1 MNEGNTLLSRAE
13 EQGPLTYAMIV
24 TQAPDRKKQR
34 FKLIVITLVV
44 MGVVGY
50 LIYTG
55 ARDTMAYYL
64 TVSELLKPG
73 SHSTQAKV
81 RVGGIVLEG
90 SVQWSPEARQLSFVI
105 KDEQATVPVVYHGI
119 VPDSFKQGTKV
130 LIEGVYANGVLT
142 AGQIMP
148 TCPSKYE

>member
-1 MNEGNTLLSRAE
+1 
-13 EQGPLTYAMIV
+13 MIV

-44 MGVVGY
+44 MGAVGY

-55 ARDTMAYYL
+55 TRDTMAYYL
-64 TVSELLKPG
+64 TVSELMKSG
-73 SHSTQAKV
+73 SQLTQAKV
-81 RVGGIVLEG
+81 RVGGTVLEG
-90 SVQWSPEARQLSFVI
+90 SVHWFPEARQLNFII
-105 KDEQATVPVVYHGI
+105 KDDQTMVPVVYHGI
-119 VPDSFKQGTKV
+119 VPDSFKQGKKV
-130 LIEGVYANGVLT
+130 LVEGVYANGVFT